1 MALLKKD
8 DALEQRLKQIK
19 KEISLVKGDI
29 KSLSNALEGAKDVTS
44 IPALKSSEW
53 RSREEEKNLERALN
67 AEKRLEEAR
76 KAVSSTVSSLQRTQV
91 NPLNIAAHKD
101 EHRTLSAMQ
110 ETGPDKSVAVPVQKQ
125 HLDSEKFRDY
135 LSTSFDSSRLLR
147 HERRT
152 QMYKAILMLA
162 VAVVGL
168 IILIYILK

>member
-1 MALLKKD
+1 MAIFKKD

-44 IPALKSSEW
+44 IPVLKSNEW
-53 RSREEEKNLERALN
+53 RNREEERNLERALN

-76 KAVSSTVSSLQRTQV
+76 KSVSSAVPSIQRAQV
-91 NPLNIAAHKD
+91 PALNIAAHMD
-101 EHRTLSAMQ
+101 EQCSQPAVK
-110 ETGPDKSVAVPVQKQ
+110 EKVSDKPPVPSMQKQ
-125 HLDSEKFRDY
+125 NLDSDKFRDY

-152 QMYKAILMLA
+152 QKYKAFLMLA
-162 VAVVGL
+162 VAIVGL